1 MAAPAPTFTHD
12 GLAFGGDYN
21 PEQWDE
27 SVWTEDVALMREAG
41 VDLVAIN
48 VFGWARI
55 EPRPG
60 EYDFGGLDRIIQML
74 HEAGIRVNLATGTA
88 SPPPWLAHRHPE
100 ILPMAEDGTRRYPGG
115 RQAFCPSSPVY
126 RAAALRL
133 AETVAERYGSHPA
146 VALWHVSNE
155 IGCHNALCH
164 CEASADAFRDWL
176 RARYRNVAAL
186 NTAWGTAFWSQ
197 EYGDFAE
204 VLTPRAALSARN
216 PAQALDFHRFSS
228 DALLDHYRAEAE
240 VIRRHSVVPV
250 TTNFMVAA
258 HIENMDYWQWASDMD
273 IVANDH
279 YLDHRLGD
287 PRTELS
293 FAADLTRGL
302 AHGAPWILME
312 HSTGAV
318 NWQPVNRVK
327 EPGQLARNS
336 LTHVA
341 RGADGVCFFQWRA
354 SVQGTE
360 KFHSAMLPH
369 AGTDSA
375 LWREVVEL
383 GATVD
388 RLGEVAGTRVVADV
402 ALVFSWES
410 WWASDAET
418 RPSAAFGYLDQ
429 VHAAYAAL
437 AAQHLTVDIVAP
449 GAALDAYR
457 LVVVPGLH
465 VVRESEAAVLTDW
478 IARGGTALVTFL
490 SGTVDADDRVYTGG
504 YTGPFREALGVRVEE
519 FAPVPAEQTLR
530 LSSGG
535 TATVWSE
542 RMRAT
547 MAEVHDTVVDGP
559 AAGAP
564 ALTRNG
570 WGDGAAWYLSTLPD
584 ASTYGRIAA
593 SLAREAGVVPAAHVE
608 TGGGPVEVVRRRG
621 DGRSYLFVVN
631 HGDDT
636 ATVRASGFDLI
647 TQAPVD
653 GAVPVPPGA
662 VRIIREEC
670 AS

>member
-1 MAAPAPTFTHD
+1 MAAPARTFTHD
-12 GLAFGGDYN
+12 GIAFGGDYN
-21 PEQWDE
+21 PEQWGP

-60 EYDFGGLDRIIQML
+60 EFDFSGLDRVIELL
-74 HEAGIRVNLATGTA
+74 HGAGIRVNLATGTA
-88 SPPPWLAHRHPE
+88 SPPPWLAHAHPE
-100 ILPMAEDGTRRYPGG
+100 MLPVAEDGTRRYPGG

-126 RAAALRL
+126 RDAALRL
-133 AETVAERYGSHPA
+133 VEKVASRYGAHPA

-155 IGCHNALCH
+155 LGCHNALSH
-164 CEASADAFRDWL
+164 SDASTEAFREWL
-176 RARYRNVAAL
+176 RARYRTIEAL

-197 EYGDFAE
+197 EYGGFDE
-204 VLTPRAALSARN
+204 ILTPRAALSARN
-216 PAQALDFHRFSS
+216 PGQALDFHRFSS
-228 DALLDHYRAEAE
+228 DALLAHYRAEAE
-240 VIRRHSVVPV
+240 VIRRHSELPI

-258 HIENMDYWQWASDMD
+258 HIENMDYWQWAPDMD
-273 IVANDH
+273 VIANDH

-287 PRTELS
+287 PRAELS

-302 AHGAPWILME
+302 AQGEPWMLME

-318 NWQPVNRVK
+318 NWQPVNHVK

-375 LWREVVEL
+375 LWREVVDL
-383 GATVD
+383 GATVG
-388 RLGEVAGTRVVADV
+388 RIGEVAGTRVVADV

-418 RPSAAFGYLDQ
+418 RPSTAFGYLDQ

-437 AAQHLTVDIVAP
+437 AAWNVTVDIVAP
-449 GAALDAYR
+449 GAPLDDYR

-465 VVRESEAAVLTDW
+465 VVRESEAAVVSEW
-478 IARGGTALVTFL
+478 VRRGGTVLVTFL

-504 YTGPFREALGVRVEE
+504 YTGPFRDLLGVFVEE
-519 FAPVPAEQTLR
+519 FAPVEVGRPLR
-530 LSSGG
+530 LASGG
-535 TATVWSE
+535 TATLWSE

-547 MAEVHDTVVDGP
+547 TADVIDTILDGP
-559 AAGAP
+559 AAGSP
-564 ALTRNG
+564 AITRHT
-570 WGDGAAWYLSTLPD
+570 WGEGAAWYLSTLPD
-584 ASTYGRIAA
+584 RDTYAH
-593 SLAREAGVVPAAHVE
+593 LAERLVAESGVAPAARLDAARSE
-608 TGGGPVEVVRRRG
+608 VEVVRRRG
-621 DGRSYLFVVN
+621 DDRSYLFVVN
-631 HGDDT
+631 HSVEP
-636 ATVRASGFDLI
+636 VRVDADGFDLI
-647 TQAPVD
+647 TQNPVT
-653 GAVPVPPGA
+653 GSVEVPAGA
-662 VRIIREEC
+662 VRIIREERP
-670 AS
+670 S